1 MQGELPRLY
10 TIIIYDLLVFVNTT
24 LLQNFYN
31 IFITFFRKTYEKYEI
46 CKRYKMDKML
56 DL

>member
-31 IFITFFRKTYEKYEI
+31 IFITFFLKTGEKCEICEKYKI
-46 CKRYKMDKML
+46 GKML